1 MIKIKF
7 KTQVLCIMTIC
18 FMLAGCSSGKN
29 LTNAY
34 SRLVLQPGGEEGI
47 DAFIE
52 AWPYEN
58 YSNTNWSSYKGF
70 AAAAWTAGGIQ
81 TTARSLLKFDL
92 KSIPAQKRIRRATLS
107 LYSVSLPYIGEGHS
121 SLSGPN
127 DFIINRVISEWDE
140 KKVTWNTQ
148 PRVTREGEIILPPSG
163 SPDQDYTNID
173 VTELVQFMIN
183 NPSKNYGIMIRLLN
197 ESYYRSVVFGSSDY
211 PNPEKRPKLV
221 IEF

>member
-1 MIKIKF
+1 
-7 KTQVLCIMTIC
+7 
-18 FMLAGCSSGKN
+18 AGCSSGKN

-163 SPDQDYTNID
+163 TPDQDYTNID
-173 VTELVQFMIN
+173 VTELVQFMID

>member
-1 MIKIKF
+1 
-7 KTQVLCIMTIC
+7 
-18 FMLAGCSSGKN
+18 MLAGCSSGKN

>member
-1 MIKIKF
+1 M
-7 KTQVLCIMTIC
+7 
-18 FMLAGCSSGKN
+18 AGCSSGKN

-34 SRLVLQPGGEEGI
+34 SRLVLQPDGEKGI

-52 AWPYEN
+52 AWPYQN
-58 YSNTNWSSYKGF
+58 YSNTNWSNYKAF
-70 AAAAWTAGGIQ
+70 AAAAWTSDGIQ

-92 KSIPAQKRIRRATLS
+92 KSIPARKRIRRATLS
-107 LYSVSLPYIGEGHS
+107 LYSVSLPYLGEGHS

-148 PRVTREGEIILPPSG
+148 PRITREGEIILPPSG
-163 SPDQDYTNID
+163 TPDQDYTNID
-173 VTELVQFMIN
+173 VTELIQFMID
-183 NPSKNYGIMIRLLN
+183 NPSKNYGIMIRLLT
-197 ESYYRSVVFGSSDY
+197 ESYYRSVIFGSSDY

-221 IEF
+221 IDF